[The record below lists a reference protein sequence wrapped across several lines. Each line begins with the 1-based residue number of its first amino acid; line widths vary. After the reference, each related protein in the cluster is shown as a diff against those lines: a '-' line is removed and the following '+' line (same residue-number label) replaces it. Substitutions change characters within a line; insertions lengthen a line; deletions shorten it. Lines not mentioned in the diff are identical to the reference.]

1 MLEKNRNS
9 EVHVEKV
16 EQRPTSSI
24 AFGLERLGLIAV
36 QAPILSCIVLV
47 GLFIGAVIGIDRI
60 KIDDSLSQLFRS
72 NSKEYRQYEA
82 VTKRFPATEF
92 DVLVVV
98 EGKTLLARSN
108 LEKLRDLVT
117 DIQLVDGTRGLISL
131 FSARQAPAP
140 GKLPAALFPS
150 DLPQG
155 ADYDKFIE
163 TVKTNEIIRGKLLS
177 EDGTLA
183 LVVLSLEPE
192 VVGSNKL
199 KKTIGEIRKL
209 MAEDLSGSGLLAE
222 LSGVPVMQL
231 EIRNAVKRDGLT
243 YNILGILAGCV
254 IAIVFFRKIS
264 FMIVAAFPPIIAI
277 VLALGGLGWAN
288 FNLNMF
294 LNVMTP
300 LIMVI
305 SFSDSMQLTFAARD
319 RLIAGQDKYTAFR
332 NAILVVGP
340 ACVLTHGTAGIS
352 FIALQFSDSDL
363 IRKFGEAG
371 LAATVIA
378 LIAVLSL
385 VPVFGVL
392 FVRNEKVFAVKFQG
406 ADAGVQMLRNF
417 CYWIAVRMVSR
428 PGLFSLIAVMFVG
441 GLGVIYAN
449 LEPRYRLADQVPDK
463 QQAVAASG
471 RLDAKLTGANPI
483 DVLIEFPKGT
493 SLYAP
498 ETLKTIA
505 DVHSTVETQAG
516 VGNVWSLETLR
527 RWLAEKAGSSDVATL
542 KEYVSVIPEHLV
554 RRFISADQNAVVVSG
569 RVPDLDSSQIL
580 PVVEKL
586 DHALDTVRNEH
597 PGYEIAV
604 TGLSAIAARNSAS
617 MIEKLNRGLTIEF
630 ALVAIFIGLAFR
642 SVVVMFSCILP
653 GIFPVV
659 LSGTVLWLLG
669 EGLQFASVV
678 ALTVSFGLGLSA
690 TIHFLNR
697 LRLET
702 TPGVSSELAVER
714 ATVLVGPALIL
725 TTVVLACGLV
735 VTVFSDLPSLR
746 LFGWLS
752 AFAMIAAL
760 VADLFIL
767 RPTAMFL
774 INLSQR
780 LRGRV
785 DPVQPAEETGANR

>member
-1 MLEKNRNS
+1 MLEKNL
-9 EVHVEKV
+9 VEAE
-16 EQRPTSSI
+16 EQQAKRQVSI
-24 AFGLERLGLIAV
+24 AFGLERIGLIAMR
-36 QAPILSCIVLV
+36 APILSCII
-47 GLFIGAVIGIDRI
+47 LFAMVIGAVFGIERI

-72 NSKEYRQYEA
+72 NSKEYRQYEE
-82 VTKRFPATEF
+82 VTKRFPSTEF

-98 EGKTLLARSN
+98 EGKTLLRRDN

-117 DIQLVDGTRGLISL
+117 DLQLVPGTRGLISL

-150 DLPQG
+150 ELPEG

-177 EDGTLA
+177 DDGTLA
-183 LVVLSLEPE
+183 LIVLSLDPAI
-192 VVGSNKL
+192 VGNNKL
-199 KKTIGEIRKL
+199 KTTITEIRKI
-209 MAEDLSGSGLLAE
+209 MADDLANTGLTKE

-231 EIRNAVKRDGLT
+231 EIRNAVERDGLI
-243 YNILGILAGCV
+243 YNIAGILAGCL
-254 IAIVFFRKIS
+254 IAILFFRKVS
-264 FMIVAAFPPIIAI
+264 FMIVAAFPPLLAI
-277 VLALGGLGWAN
+277 LLALGILGWAG
-288 FNLNMF
+288 FSLNMF

-319 RLIAGQDKYTAFR
+319 RLLAGEDRFSAFR

-340 ACVLTHGTAGIS
+340 ACVLTHATAGIS
-352 FIALQFSDSDL
+352 FLALQFSDSDL
-363 IRKFGEAG
+363 IRTFGEAG

-378 LIAVLSL
+378 LLAVLSL

-392 FVRNEKVFAVKFQG
+392 LVRNEQVFAAKFATG
-406 ADAGVQMLRNF
+406 DAGVNALRAF

-428 PGLFSLIAVMFVG
+428 PGLFSLIAVVFVG
-441 GLGVIYAN
+441 GLAVVYAN

-483 DVLIEFPKGT
+483 DVLVEFPKGA

-498 ETLKTIA
+498 ETLQTIA
-505 DVHSTVETQAG
+505 DVHSMVETQAG

-554 RRFISADQNAVVVSG
+554 RRFISANQDAVVVSG

-586 DHALDTVRNEH
+586 DHSLDAVRKKH

-604 TGLSAIAARNSAS
+604 TGLSAIAARNSAN
-617 MIEKLNRGLTIEF
+617 MIDKLNRGLTIEF

-642 SVVVMFSCILP
+642 SWVVMFACILP

-702 TPGVSSELAVER
+702 TPDIDPALAVER

-752 AFAMIAAL
+752 AFAMVAAL

-774 INLSQR
+774 INLEQR
-780 LRGRV
+780 LRGKSAHAK
-785 DPVQPAEETGANR
+785 PVE